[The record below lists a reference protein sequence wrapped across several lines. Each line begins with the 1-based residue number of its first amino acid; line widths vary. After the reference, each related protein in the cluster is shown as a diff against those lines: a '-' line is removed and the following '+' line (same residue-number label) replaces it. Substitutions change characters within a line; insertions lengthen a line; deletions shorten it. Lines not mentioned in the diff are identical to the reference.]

1 MKDLVFKGQN
11 GQALTNSLLVA
22 EKFGKEHSDV
32 LKAIDSL
39 ASKMAENQCKGYFAD
54 TSVVVQSL
62 KAEIN
67 ELYKAGE
74 IIKHKTL
81 NGVAFSLKE

>member
-1 MKDLVFKGQN
+1 MITAK
-11 GQALTNSLLVA
+11 QAIYSIIEDKKKNN
-22 EKFGKEHSDV
+22 KEPC
-32 LKAIDSL
+32 I
-39 ASKMAENQCKGYFAD
+39 ASFTEIQ
-54 TSVVVQSL
+54 SVVIQSL

-74 IIKHKTL
+74 ISKHKTL

>member
-1 MKDLVFKGQN
+1 MITAKE
-11 GQALTNSLLVA
+11 AIASIIE
-22 EKFGKEHSDV
+22 EKKKNNKEPTI
-32 LKAIDSL
+32 ANFTEI
-39 ASKMAENQCKGYFAD
+39 Q
-54 TSVVVQSL
+54 SVVIQSL

-74 IIKHKTL
+74 INKHKTL

>member
-1 MKDLVFKGQN
+1 MITAKHIISSIIEDKKRN
-11 GQALTNSLLVA
+11 N
-22 EKFGKEHSDV
+22 KEPC
-32 LKAIDSL
+32 I
-39 ASKMAENQCKGYFAD
+39 ASFTEIQSA
-54 TSVVVQSL
+54 VIQSL

>member
-1 MKDLVFKGQN
+1 MITAK
-11 GQALTNSLLVA
+11 QAISSIIE
-22 EKFGKEHSDV
+22 EKKKNNKEP
-32 LKAIDSL
+32 AI
-39 ASKMAENQCKGYFAD
+39 ASFTEIQ
-54 TSVVVQSL
+54 SVVIQSL

>member
-1 MKDLVFKGQN
+1 MITAK
-11 GQALTNSLLVA
+11 QAISSIVE
-22 EKFGKEHSDV
+22 EKKKNNKEP
-32 LKAIDSL
+32 AI
-39 ASKMAENQCKGYFAD
+39 AHFTEIQ
-54 TSVVVQSL
+54 SVVIQSL

-74 IIKHKTL
+74 INKHKTL

>member
-1 MKDLVFKGQN
+1 MIDTKHIIASIVEDKKKN
-11 GQALTNSLLVA
+11 N
-22 EKFGKEHSDV
+22 KEPT
-32 LKAIDSL
+32 I
-39 ASKMAENQCKGYFAD
+39 ASFTEIQ
-54 TSVVVQSL
+54 SVVIQSL

-74 IIKHKTL
+74 ISKHKTL

>member
-1 MKDLVFKGQN
+1 MITAKE
-11 GQALTNSLLVA
+11 AISSIIE
-22 EKFGKEHSDV
+22 EKKKNNKEPTI
-32 LKAIDSL
+32 ANFTEI
-39 ASKMAENQCKGYFAD
+39 Q
-54 TSVVVQSL
+54 SVVIQSL

-74 IIKHKTL
+74 INKHKTL